1 MVQKP
6 LDIFE
11 NCFLDFNDHIVTFI
25 LISEKGHVTTEK
37 FSLFK
42 FEILILS
49 MFQTNYHS
57 AFLVY
62 PISIRFCRM

>member
-25 LISEKGHVTTEK
+25 LVSEKGHVTTEK

-49 MFQTNYHS
+49 MF
-57 AFLVY
+57 
-62 PISIRFCRM
+62 